1 MNLNRKIYKNY
12 EKILKKGKKQLPY
25 GHSYSGPN
33 INTLEEKIAE
43 GYNFIAFSVDIR
55 MLSNIAKKPFE
66 KIEFLKNEYRNNTC

>member
-1 MNLNRKIYKNY
+1 MGIHIV
-12 EKILKKGKKQLPY
+12 E
-25 GHSYSGPN
+25 PN

-66 KIEFLKNEYRNNTC
+66 KIEFLKK